1 MKSTGLTKFV
11 SDLHQAGK
19 IHNSH
24 QAYGVSGCVRQGGG
38 GGEGGGEKGGG
49 RRGGAQFELSFIQ
62 KPRHLM

>member
-38 GGEGGGEKGGG
+38 GEGGRRRGWG
-49 RRGGAQFELSFIQ
+49 RRGGAI
-62 KPRHLM
+62 